1 MRIWH
6 TLILYMLISTNALAD
21 TGCQDIKDFTSG
33 VAVNLIV
40 PDNYYDFSK
49 TTEMLTAERR
59 EGSKKWLEEQGLQTG
74 WRIDDMTTGGVTET
88 GLGYSISA
96 KFVPRKFDVFG
107 THACIFIDTLTI
119 EIFYRSKIS
128 VAKEIYEDPCSYP
141 HVKEH
146 EETHHKLNKWAIEK
160 SAGKLRENMP
170 AIIASIEGNG
180 GVPVTAMQDRVNEM
194 QEEINKALKRYM
206 EKFAESSKSVNK
218 RLDTPE
224 EYERVS
230 KIMRECR
237 KE

>member
-6 TLILYMLISTNALAD
+6 YLIVLMLISTGADAD
-21 TGCQDIKDFTSG
+21 TGCQDIKDFTSD
-33 VAVNLIV
+33 VVINLTI

-59 EGSKKWLEEQGLQTG
+59 EGSEKWLEEHGLQTG

-96 KFVPRKFDVFG
+96 KFVSRKFDLFG
-107 THACIFIDTLTI
+107 THACMFIDKLNI

-128 VAKEIYEDPCSYP
+128 IAQEIHEDACTYP

-146 EETHHKLNKWAIEK
+146 EETHHKLNKWAIET
-160 SAGKLRENMP
+160 SAEKLRENMP
-170 AIIASIEGNG
+170 VIIAAIEGNG
-180 GVPVTAMQDRVNEM
+180 GVPMQNRQDRVNEM
-194 QEEINKALKRYM
+194 QESINKALKRYM
-206 EKFAESSKSVNK
+206 HKFAQTAKSVNA

-224 EYERVS
+224 EYKRVS

-237 KE
+237 EQ